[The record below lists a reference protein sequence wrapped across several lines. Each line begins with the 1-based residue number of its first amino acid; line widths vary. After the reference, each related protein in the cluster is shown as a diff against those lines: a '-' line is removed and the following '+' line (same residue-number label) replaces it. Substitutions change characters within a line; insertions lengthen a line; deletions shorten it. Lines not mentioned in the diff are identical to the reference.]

1 MPNEYK
7 RMSKVNRKKYE
18 REIIGLDGTRTIVDV
33 YRVLDAFQV
42 TNPQLQHLIKKALAA
57 GLRGHKDLEE
67 DLQDIESSI
76 QSAIV
81 MEKQKCSE
89 IVL

>member
-1 MPNEYK
+1 MPNGYK

-67 DLQDIESSI
+67 DLRDIESSI

-81 MEKQKCSE
+81 MENQKCSE